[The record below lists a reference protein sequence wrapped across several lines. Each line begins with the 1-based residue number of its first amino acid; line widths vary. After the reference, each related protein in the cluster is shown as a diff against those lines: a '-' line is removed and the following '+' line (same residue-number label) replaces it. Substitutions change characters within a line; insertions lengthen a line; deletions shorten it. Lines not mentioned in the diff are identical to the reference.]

1 MNDRCYNERHQR
13 YNLYEAKGVTVC
25 EGWKDFK
32 TFKSTVIKVEGYDEQ
47 SILDGLLHLDKD
59 SKDIENK
66 IYSPETCCFISKE
79 INNKYKP
86 NQMRKFIGTN
96 PEGIEYEGSNQSDF
110 AKEYN
115 LKQGSISDC
124 LRGKLK
130 THKGWKF
137 NFK

>member
-13 YNLYEAKGVTVC
+13 YNLYGAKGVTVC

-66 IYSPETCCFISKE
+66 IYSPETCCFVPNE

>member
-13 YNLYEAKGVTVC
+13 YNLYGAKGVTVC

-66 IYSPETCCFISKE
+66 IYSPET
-79 INNKYKP
+79 
-86 NQMRKFIGTN
+86 
-96 PEGIEYEGSNQSDF
+96 
-110 AKEYN
+110 
-115 LKQGSISDC
+115 
-124 LRGKLK
+124 
-130 THKGWKF
+130 
-137 NFK
+137 